1 MDVGR
6 DVSVSR
12 RRGTFWGTRGRE
24 THQDDV
30 VRMAGLIARLEQ
42 VDRDLTI
49 VGDLDR
55 VAAVFEQ
62 SDGELLIHLVVLSEK
77 DVELDLLGLVG
88 WQRGVRFESR
98 KERARAEGSNSRSA
112 AVVLFDAEL
121 ADVQLLEGC
130 RGRAVRRYAHVK
142 AALDRNRWKDLV
154 RRSCKVEEAPTVV
167 CQVDERWKRLLGFD
181 RL

>member
-1 MDVGR
+1 
-6 DVSVSR
+6 
-12 RRGTFWGTRGRE
+12 
-24 THQDDV
+24 
-30 VRMAGLIARLEQ
+30 MAGLVARLEQ

-62 SDGELLIHLVVLSEK
+62 PDGELLIHLVVLSEK

-112 AVVLFDAEL
+112 AVVLFDAET
-121 ADVQLLEGC
+121 
-130 RGRAVRRYAHVK
+130 GRRTAPGGMSG
-142 AALDRNRWKDLV
+142 
-154 RRSCKVEEAPTVV
+154 SCSTTLRP
-167 CQVDERWKRLLGFD
+167 CQGSS
-181 RL
+181 